1 MIKVALVI
9 STLIL
14 GVFGFVI
21 ADAYSYTALMTDLE
35 TYNVL
40 SGQWALVGTEFVIG
54 SLVLALIFIIKSR
67 KK

>member
-14 GVFGFVI
+14 GVFSFVI
-21 ADAYSYTALMTDLE
+21 ADAYSYTALINSQE
-35 TYNVL
+35 SYQVL
-40 SGQWALVGTEFVIG
+40 SGQWSLVGTQFVIG
-54 SLVLALIFIIKSR
+54 SLILALMFIIKSR